1 MRVGI
6 RLYDCCWVELEGY
19 PRPELVIQKRL
30 KPKIFA
36 IDEFLY
42 DEAGNAL
49 AHQTTAPR
57 VRMVVTAP
65 GRQARTPRR
74 I

>member
-1 MRVGI
+1 MDI

-30 KPKIFA
+30 KPRIFV

-42 DEAGNAL
+42 DEFGNPL
-49 AHQTTAPR
+49 AHETSAPR
-57 VRMVVTAP
+57 VVVVVA
-65 GRQARTPRR
+65 APRR
-74 I
+74 RGQG

>member
-1 MRVGI
+1 MRVEI

-19 PRPELVIQKRL
+19 ARPELTIQKRL

-42 DEAGNAL
+42 DEFGNPL
-49 AHQTTAPR
+49 AHETSAPR
-57 VRMVVTAP
+57 ILLVVATP
-65 GRQARTPRR
+65 GRRARAT
-74 I
+74 

>member
-1 MRVGI
+1 MAFGI

-19 PRPELVIQKRL
+19 VRPELVIQKRL

-42 DEAGNAL
+42 DEAGNPL
-49 AHQTTAPR
+49 AHQDHAPR
-57 VRMVVTAP
+57 ILVIVAGHRTRRA
-65 GRQARTPRR
+65 GR
-74 I
+74 